1 MIQPNHKHYTLLSI
15 LAFVVLVVPTLAYA
29 EAETFWTAPVQ
40 TILWNLVV
48 SFFGML
54 VYIGAAILDFGIDRF
69 VLGFGGTFNNS
80 GIGVAVNNTWGII
93 RDFVNLFFIFGLV
106 YIGLKMILD
115 SDNSNTRRWLVNLIM
130 AALLVNFSLLA
141 TKLVVDFSNQV
152 SAEIA
157 VAGLG
162 AKADGN
168 GKYESNVGEMLMKR
182 MGLTTAFNKGQPS
195 GSGYGYIFGTAI
207 LFMISAFVF
216 GAGGILLI
224 VRFAI
229 LNLFLVLSPIM
240 FASWILPGL
249 KDTMDR
255 YWQEFLKRCFFAPV
269 YLTFIYFSF
278 QIIGGLQRSVQSN
291 GSGGTRT
298 DLANPNYAGAL
309 GADPTQ
315 AVQDS
320 TLGTMPFFFLICTFM
335 ILSLVA
341 ASKLGA
347 DGGKL
352 ALKTGKDWGNK
363 AQKWTRRG
371 AGTATL
377 GATASL
383 GRNTL
388 GRYGN
393 KLSNDGDLKLRAQ
406 QGGISGMKAR
416 AALATGRY
424 AAGASFDARQ
434 VAGAGKALGIGE
446 GTAGGYKKRIDEDAK
461 KAKKYATDL
470 GTVDIDSE
478 AGKARVA
485 AEQKRIEDEAK
496 EKADMATGS
505 RAAFDESIRVGGDV
519 FDKETAGQKA
529 ALAKDEDDLR
539 IGNTDKTL
547 TTREREELETKIK
560 KQKTEVAKRE
570 QAVEARTR
578 VREMK
583 NKSIAAQNAL
593 STYSGADA
601 AEKTRL
607 KDLAEKSKAA
617 WDKQQEDERAA
628 FDGEAATA
636 EEERTNAEASAKAG
650 IKYERQIAFIQR
662 NQRSSELW
670 SSKGAKLGGGA
681 GSSVAGGAAG
691 GALGL
696 AGGLLG
702 GGIYAG
708 TGYAAARAKGDSH
721 ANIVRE
727 LEKEYGKDGT
737 KKMKRDNRVDKKKIE
752 KEADKDIE
760 DAEDKK
766 DGK

>member
-1 MIQPNHKHYTLLSI
+1 M
-15 LAFVVLVVPTLAYA
+15 VLVVPTLAYA

-371 AGTATL
+371 AGAATV

-383 GRNTL
+383 GRNTA
-388 GRYGN
+388 GRYANHLASSDKWKDNASKTAFGRA
-393 KLSNDGDLKLRAQ
+393 KLQ
-406 QGGISGMKAR
+406 
-416 AALATGRY
+416 AAKY

-485 AEQKRIEDEAK
+485 AEQKRIGDEAK

-505 RAAFDESIRVGGDV
+505 KAAFDESIRVGGDV
-519 FDKETAGQKA
+519 FDKETVGQKA
-529 ALAKDEDDLR
+529 ALAKDEDELR

-560 KQKTEVAKRE
+560 KQKVEVAKRE

-593 STYSGADA
+593 VTYSGADA

-617 WDKQQEDERAA
+617 WDKQAADERAA
-628 FDGEAATA
+628 FDAEATEAAEA
-636 EEERTNAEASAKAG
+636 QKNAGSKAKAS
-650 IKYERQIAFIQR
+650 IKYERQIAFIQQQKNSADR
-662 NQRSSELW
+662 W
-670 SSKGAKLGGGA
+670 SGA
-681 GSSVAGGAAG
+681 GSASGGFAGG

-696 AGGLLG
+696 VGGLLG
-702 GGIYAG
+702 GGVYAG
-708 TGYAAARAKGDSH
+708 VGAAAVSAKGASH

-727 LEKEYGKDGT
+727 LEKEYGKDGS
-737 KKMKRDNRVDKKKIE
+737 KKMKKDNRIKQKRED
-752 KEADKDIE
+752 KEAEEDLAGDVDDNKD
-760 DAEDKK
+760 ASKK
-766 DGK
+766 NGT

>member
-1 MIQPNHKHYTLLSI
+1 M
-15 LAFVVLVVPTLAYA
+15 VLVVPTLAYA

-505 RAAFDESIRVGGDV
+505 KAAFDESIRVGGDV

-547 TTREREELETKIK
+547 TTKEREELETKIK
-560 KQKTEVAKRE
+560 KQKVEVAKRD

-617 WDKQQEDERAA
+617 WDKQTADERAV
-628 FDGEAATA
+628 FDAEAAEAA
-636 EEERTNAEASAKAG
+636 ETEKNAGSKAKAS

-670 SSKGAKLGGGA
+670 SNMGSKL
-681 GSSVAGGAAG
+681 GGAAG
-691 GALGL
+691 SGALGL

-708 TGYAAARAKGDSH
+708 AGYGAVRAKGDSH

-727 LEKEYGKDGT
+727 LEKEYGKDGS
-737 KKMKRDNRVDKKKIE
+737 KKMKKDNRIKQKRED
-752 KEADKDIE
+752 KEAEEDLAGDVDDNKD
-760 DAEDKK
+760 ASKK
-766 DGK
+766 AGT

>member
-1 MIQPNHKHYTLLSI
+1 M
-15 LAFVVLVVPTLAYA
+15 VLVVPTLAYA

-371 AGTATL
+371 AGAATV

-383 GRNTL
+383 GRNTA
-388 GRYGN
+388 GRYANHLASSDKWKDNASKTAFGRA
-393 KLSNDGDLKLRAQ
+393 KLQ
-406 QGGISGMKAR
+406 
-416 AALATGRY
+416 AAKY

-485 AEQKRIEDEAK
+485 AEQKRIGDEAK

-505 RAAFDESIRVGGDV
+505 KAAFDESIRVGGDV
-519 FDKETAGQKA
+519 FDKETVGQKA
-529 ALAKDEDDLR
+529 ALAKDEDELR

-560 KQKTEVAKRE
+560 KQKVEVAKRE

-578 VREMK
+578 VREMR

-593 STYSGADA
+593 VTYSGADA

-617 WDKQQEDERAA
+617 WGKQAADERAA
-628 FDGEAATA
+628 FD
-636 EEERTNAEASAKAG
+636 AEATVAAEAQKNAGSKAKAS
-650 IKYERQIAFIQR
+650 IKYERQIAFIQQQKNSADR
-662 NQRSSELW
+662 W
-670 SSKGAKLGGGA
+670 SGA
-681 GSSVAGGAAG
+681 GSASGGFAGG

-696 AGGLLG
+696 VGGLLG
-702 GGIYAG
+702 GGVYAG
-708 TGYAAARAKGDSH
+708 VGAAAVSAKGASH

-727 LEKEYGKDGT
+727 LEKEYGKDGS
-737 KKMKRDNRVDKKKIE
+737 KKMKKDNRIKQKRED
-752 KEADKDIE
+752 KEAEEDLAGDVDDNKD
-760 DAEDKK
+760 ASKK
-766 DGK
+766 NGT

>member
-1 MIQPNHKHYTLLSI
+1 M
-15 LAFVVLVVPTLAYA
+15 VLVVPTLAYA

-371 AGTATL
+371 AGAATV

-434 VAGAGKALGIGE
+434 VAGAGRALGIGE

-505 RAAFDESIRVGGDV
+505 KAAFDESIRVGGDV

-547 TTREREELETKIK
+547 TTKEREELETKIK
-560 KQKTEVAKRE
+560 KQKVEVAKRD

-578 VREMK
+578 VREMR

-617 WDKQQEDERAA
+617 WNKQTADERAA
-628 FDGEAATA
+628 FDAEAAEAA
-636 EEERTNAEASAKAG
+636 ETEKNAGSKAKAS

-670 SSKGAKLGGGA
+670 SNMGSKL
-681 GSSVAGGAAG
+681 GGAAG
-691 GALGL
+691 SGALGL

-708 TGYAAARAKGDSH
+708 AGAAAVSAKGASH

-727 LEKEYGKDGT
+727 LEKEYGKDGS
-737 KKMKRDNRVDKKKIE
+737 KKMKKDNRIKQKRED
-752 KEADKDIE
+752 KEAEEDLAGDVDDNKD
-760 DAEDKK
+760 ASKK
-766 DGK
+766 NGT

>member
-1 MIQPNHKHYTLLSI
+1 M
-15 LAFVVLVVPTLAYA
+15 VLVVPTLAYA

-371 AGTATL
+371 AGAATV

-383 GRNTL
+383 GRNTA
-388 GRYGN
+388 GRYANHLASSDKWKDNASKTAFGRA
-393 KLSNDGDLKLRAQ
+393 KLQ
-406 QGGISGMKAR
+406 
-416 AALATGRY
+416 AAKY

-505 RAAFDESIRVGGDV
+505 KAAFDESIRVGGDV
-519 FDKETAGQKA
+519 FDKETVGQKA
-529 ALAKDEDDLR
+529 ALAKDEDELR

-560 KQKTEVAKRE
+560 KQKVEVAKRE

-578 VREMK
+578 VREMR

-593 STYSGADA
+593 VTYSGADA

-617 WDKQQEDERAA
+617 WGKQAADERAA
-628 FDGEAATA
+628 FD
-636 EEERTNAEASAKAG
+636 AEATVAAEAQKNAGSKAKAS
-650 IKYERQIAFIQR
+650 IKYERQIAFIQQQKNSADR
-662 NQRSSELW
+662 W
-670 SSKGAKLGGGA
+670 SGA
-681 GSSVAGGAAG
+681 GSASGGFAGG

-696 AGGLLG
+696 VGGLLG
-702 GGIYAG
+702 GGVYAG
-708 TGYAAARAKGDSH
+708 VGAAAVSAKGASH

-727 LEKEYGKDGT
+727 LEKEYGKDGS
-737 KKMKRDNRVDKKKIE
+737 KKMKKDNRIKQKRED
-752 KEADKDIE
+752 KEAEEDLAGDVDDNKD
-760 DAEDKK
+760 ASKK
-766 DGK
+766 NGT